1 LKYRSL
7 LDMMSSMSAI
17 NWRELYAQNQ
27 AAIVDSG
34 IRLPAMTLA
43 SLPAMSVPGV
53 RETGD
58 RQMPDLLRGRG
69 RLANSRQRERG
80 VRSTRRGS
88 SGADARAL
96 VHIPSGLNRDVPA
109 AVVCMLHGCTQDP
122 STFAAATA
130 MNETADRHGF
140 VVVYPAQPR
149 GRNANRCWN
158 WFMPAHQERGAGEPE
173 LLAGVAQHLIAE
185 ESRQTIDPTRVFI
198 AGLSSGGAMALIL
211 AACYPDVF
219 AAVAIHSG
227 LPYRSANDLASAF
240 AVMGHAGANKAT
252 SGHAIHS
259 AMGTHARPIP
269 SLVIHGT
276 ADRTVAPE
284 NSRHILA
291 QSMHANHLAAPQRCA
306 HDPARPTTSQH
317 IHADGGLLYT
327 HSHWIDAHGTLMHE
341 SIEVQG
347 LGHAWSGG
355 VPGGSYTDPR
365 GPSATEAI
373 WAFFSRAARPPRPA
387 APSTTD
393 TITAADDHD
402 DWRAGCTHHGER

>member
-1 LKYRSL
+1 
-7 LDMMSSMSAI
+7 MSPFD
-17 NWRELYAQNQ
+17 WRELYAQNQ
-27 AAIVDSG
+27 AAIADSG
-34 IRLPAMTLA
+34 IRLPAMTLV
-43 SLPAMSVPGV
+43 SLPAMSLPGV
-53 RETGD
+53 RETG
-58 RQMPDLLRGRG
+58 RRPMPDALREGGRS
-69 RLANSRQRERG
+69 ATPRQRQRG
-80 VRSTRRGS
+80 VRSTRRAS
-88 SGADARAL
+88 LSADACAL
-96 VHIPSGLNRDVPA
+96 VHVPSGLNRDVPA

-149 GRNANRCWN
+149 ARNANRCWN
-158 WFMPAHQERGAGEPE
+158 WFVPAHQERGAGEPE
-173 LLAGVAQHLIAE
+173 LIAGIAQHLIAE
-185 ESRQTIDPTRVFI
+185 ESGQAVDLTRVFV

-227 LPYRSANDLASAF
+227 LPYRSASDLASAF
-240 AVMGHAGANKAT
+240 AVMGHAGANRAT
-252 SGHAIHS
+252 DGHAIRS
-259 AMGTHARPIP
+259 AMGTRARPIP

-291 QSMHANHLAAPQRCA
+291 QSMHANHLAEPQSCR
-306 HDPARPTTSQH
+306 HDPARPTTSRQ
-317 IHADGGLLYT
+317 IRADGGFFYT
-327 HSHWIDAHGTLMHE
+327 HSEWTDAHGRLMHE

-365 GPSATEAI
+365 GPSATDAI
-373 WAFFSRAARPPRPA
+373 WAFFSHAPRPPTPIA
-387 APSTTD
+387 
-393 TITAADDHD
+393 
-402 DWRAGCTHHGER
+402 